1 MAALH
6 IAQIEYLS
14 QDLIEHVK
22 NANNLIMRSKHELA
36 RIQQIAI
43 MFLTVL
49 EELEKDAEYEQQCK

>member
-1 MAALH
+1 MAHLH

-49 EELEKDAEYEQQCK
+49 EELEKDTEHEQQYR

>member
-1 MAALH
+1 MAHLH

-49 EELEKDAEYEQQCK
+49 EELEKDTEHEQQYI